1 MVYVPKVFLDQHN
14 WCNKLLQVYS
24 RSMYCDMIAEGWN
37 GGARNAKNV
46 PAETDLHATVEELL
60 KVMSSMWSMLRLHN
74 ESIQMN

>member
-1 MVYVPKVFLDQHN
+1 
-14 WCNKLLQVYS
+14 
-24 RSMYCDMIAEGWN
+24 MYCDMIAEGWN